1 MNRQCPTI
9 LAKRCELFAAFHFFE
24 LILFAAPFGDLKSM
38 CIFFQFLKHKYFCNS
53 FLCICPLWWSSLS
66 WKFMKQVLRLLQP
79 MSVSRERVGSLDQ

>member
-1 MNRQCPTI
+1 MNRQCPTE
-9 LAKRCELFAAFHFFE
+9 LVKRCELLAAFLFFE

-38 CIFFQFLKHKYFCNS
+38 CIFIQFLKHKCFCSS
-53 FLCICPLWWSSLS
+53 FCVFVLCGGRHLS

>member
-38 CIFFQFLKHKYFCNS
+38 CIFFQFLKHKCS
-53 FLCICPLWWSSLS
+53 FYRICPLWWSSFILEIYETGS
-66 WKFMKQVLRLLQP
+66 QIVAANE
-79 MSVSRERVGSLDQ
+79 REP